1 MADLHPDLATLA
13 PLLGAW
19 TGRGDGEYPTIEP
32 FGYLEEVS
40 FTHNGKPFLIY
51 SQRTRSESGT
61 PLHAEAGYLRM
72 PAPGRV
78 ELVLAHPSGVTEID
92 EGTVAQT
99 GDGLVIDVRSTSVGL
114 TSSAKDVVALT
125 RSIRVTGA
133 ELTYSVAMA
142 AVGQPLQ
149 HHLAATLHR
158 SP

>member
-19 TGRGDGEYPTIEP
+19 TGRGNGEYPTIEP

-51 SQRTRSESGT
+51 TQRTRSESGT

-78 ELVLAHPSGVTEID
+78 ELVLAHPSGITEID

-99 GDGLVIDVRSTSVGL
+99 GGDLVIDVRSTGIGL

-125 RSIRVTGA
+125 RSIRVCGA
-133 ELTYSVAMA
+133 ELTYSIAMA

-158 SP
+158 ST

>member
-19 TGRGDGEYPTIEP
+19 AGRGNGEYPTIEP

-40 FTHNGKPFLIY
+40 FTHSGKPFLIY
-51 SQRTRSESGT
+51 TQRTRSESGT

-72 PAPGRV
+72 PTPGRV

>member
-19 TGRGDGEYPTIEP
+19 TGRGNGEYPTIEP

-51 SQRTRSESGT
+51 TQRTRSESGT

-72 PAPGRV
+72 PASGRV
-78 ELVLAHPSGVTEID
+78 ELVLAHPSGITEID

-99 GDGLVIDVRSTSVGL
+99 GDGLVIDVRSTSIGL

-125 RSIRVTGA
+125 RSICVTGA

>member
-72 PAPGRV
+72 PTPGRV

-125 RSIRVTGA
+125 RSIRVAGT

>member
-1 MADLHPDLATLA
+1 M
-13 PLLGAW
+13 
-19 TGRGDGEYPTIEP
+19 PT
-32 FGYLEEVS
+32 
-40 FTHNGKPFLIY
+40 
-51 SQRTRSESGT
+51 
-61 PLHAEAGYLRM
+61 
-72 PAPGRV
+72 PGRV

-92 EGTVAQT
+92 EGTLTQT
-99 GDGLVIDVRSTSVGL
+99 GDSLVIDVRSTSIGL

-125 RSIRVTGA
+125 RSIRVAGT

>member
-19 TGRGDGEYPTIEP
+19 TGRGNGEYPTIEP

-51 SQRTRSESGT
+51 TQRTRSESGT

-72 PAPGRV
+72 PASGRV
-78 ELVLAHPSGVTEID
+78 ELVLAHPSGITEID

-99 GDGLVIDVRSTSVGL
+99 GDGLVIDVRSTGIGL

-125 RSIRVTGA
+125 RSIRVCGA
-133 ELTYSVAMA
+133 ELTYSIAMA

>member
-19 TGRGDGEYPTIEP
+19 TGRGNGEYPTIEP

-51 SQRTRSESGT
+51 TQRTRSESGT

-78 ELVLAHPSGVTEID
+78 ELVLAHPSGITEID

-99 GDGLVIDVRSTSVGL
+99 GDGLVIDVRSTGIGL

-125 RSIRVTGA
+125 RSIRVCGA
-133 ELTYSVAMA
+133 ELTYSIAMA

>member
-51 SQRTRSESGT
+51 TQRTRSESGT

-78 ELVLAHPSGVTEID
+78 ERVLAHPSGVTEID
-92 EGTVAQT
+92 EGTLAQT
-99 GDGLVIDVRSTSVGL
+99 GDSLVIDVRSTSVGL

-125 RSIRVTGA
+125 RSIRVAGT

>member
-40 FTHNGKPFLIY
+40 FTHSGKPFLIY
-51 SQRTRSESGT
+51 TQRTRSESGT

-92 EGTVAQT
+92 EGTLTQT
-99 GDGLVIDVRSTSVGL
+99 GDSLVIDVRSTSVGL

>member
-19 TGRGDGEYPTIEP
+19 TGRGNGEYPTIEP

-92 EGTVAQT
+92 EGTLAQT
-99 GDGLVIDVRSTSVGL
+99 GDSLVIDVRSTSIGL

-125 RSIRVTGA
+125 RSIRVAGT